1 MSPHCYEYDIPLLQL
16 EREYG
21 FFSTGQLKTRLQAF
35 RELIK
40 DRNASMS

>member
-1 MSPHCYEYDIPLLQL
+1 MAPLCEELDMPLLYL

-35 RELIK
+35 TELIE
-40 DRNASMS
+40 DRKTLRT

>member
-1 MSPHCYEYDIPLLQL
+1 MAGKCQEMGIPLLNL

-35 RELIK
+35 EELIEQK
-40 DRNASMS
+40 KEAV